1 VSDATP
7 KPKATTRRR
16 TTKKAAAAPVTG
28 GAALP
33 DKGAETNR
41 RVLQRQIM
49 PVDRDFDVF
58 ALYVDPEDATLDADK
73 YEIGGTRAAKDLNN
87 AAVRQST
94 TTGKSIHPEQIESR
108 TALRVRSG
116 ERLSFGT
123 YFNAFPASYWRRWTV
138 VSDVRL
144 TVEVSG
150 RGATLIVYRSLAN
163 GRSQR
168 VDSASTGSEAKGTFV
183 FDLPLQ
189 PFVDGGWYWYNVV
202 AGDDDAVV
210 ESAEWS
216 AEVPEDRLGH
226 GTADIAITTMNR
238 PDFCA
243 KLLAQLGDELLKPYL
258 DTVMVMEQGTDK
270 VTDSEY
276 FHEAQAALGDKLR
289 VIEQGNLGGSGGY
302 ARGQLESLRKGTAT
316 YALMMDDDVVCEPEG
331 VIRAITFGDLA
342 RRPTIV
348 GGHMFSLY
356 NKSELHSFGE
366 IVQPWRFWWMT
377 PLDGFS
383 RWDLSARNIRSSR
396 WLHKRVDVDFNG
408 WFMCLIPRAVIAQ
421 IGLSLPLFI
430 KWDDA
435 EYGLRAKAAGFPT
448 VTFPGAAVWHVPWT
462 DKNDAVD
469 WQAYFHVR
477 NRFVAALLHST
488 YPRGGRMIR
497 EDLNHTI
504 AHLVS
509 MQYSTV
515 EIRHMA
521 LEDVL
526 SGPEHLHAM
535 LPTRLAEV
543 NAHRKQF
550 TDAQLQAD
558 REAFPEVRRKKPP
571 RKGRDIVEV
580 PSRRSQLL
588 TAGLS
593 PIRHLRRT
601 RELSR
606 SFPEV
611 EIRAMDAKWYRL
623 ASYDSAVVSMNDGTS
638 AALYR
643 RDPQKFRELARRTAE
658 LHQRL
663 VREWPQLAEEYRAAL
678 SDVTSPEQWEE
689 TFRPWTEGAD
699 TTR

>member
-1 VSDATP
+1 
-7 KPKATTRRR
+7 
-16 TTKKAAAAPVTG
+16 
-28 GAALP
+28 
-33 DKGAETNR
+33 
-41 RVLQRQIM
+41 M
-49 PVDRDFDVF
+49 
-58 ALYVDPEDATLDADK
+58 
-73 YEIGGTRAAKDLNN
+73 
-87 AAVRQST
+87 
-94 TTGKSIHPEQIESR
+94 
-108 TALRVRSG
+108 
-116 ERLSFGT
+116 
-123 YFNAFPASYWRRWTV
+123 
-138 VSDVRL
+138 
-144 TVEVSG
+144 
-150 RGATLIVYRSLAN
+150 IVYRSLAN

-168 VDSASTGSEAKGTFV
+168 VDSASTGTEAKGSFV
-183 FDLPLQ
+183 FDLTLK

-216 AEVPEDRLGH
+216 AEVPEDRREH

-243 KLLAQLGDELLKPYL
+243 KLLSQMGDDELLRPYL
-258 DTVMVMEQGTDK
+258 DTVLVMEQGTQK
-270 VTDSEY
+270 VADSE
-276 FHEAQAALGDKLR
+276 FFPAAEAALGDKLR
-289 VIEQGNLGGSGGY
+289 IIEQGNLGGSGGY
-302 ARGQLESLRKGTAT
+302 ARGQLESVRKGTAT

-331 VIRAITFGDLA
+331 IIRAITFGDLT

-356 NKSELHSFGE
+356 NKSSLHSFGE

-383 RWDLSARNIRSSR
+383 QWDLSTRNIRSAR

-408 WFMCLIPRAVIAQ
+408 WFMCLIPRVVMEE

-462 DKNDAVD
+462 DKNDALD

-477 NRFVAALLHST
+477 NRFISALLHSP
-488 YPRGGRMIR
+488 YPRGGRVVR

-515 EIRHMA
+515 EIRHLA
-521 LEDVL
+521 LRDVL
-526 SGPEHLHAM
+526 AGPEGLHAL
-535 LPTRLAEV
+535 LPTRLGEV

-550 TDAQLQAD
+550 SDAQLHGD

-571 RKGRDIVEV
+571 RKGRDTVEV
-580 PSRRSQLL
+580 PGRVAQLL

-593 PIRHLRRT
+593 PIRHLRKT
-601 RELSR
+601 RELSQE
-606 SFPEV
+606 FPEV
-611 EIRAMDAKWYRL
+611 EIRAVDAKWYRL

-638 AALYR
+638 AALYQ
-643 RDPQKFRELARRTAE
+643 RDPVKFRELVKETAE

-663 VREWPQLAEEYRAAL
+663 AREWPQLAEQYRAAL
-678 SDVTSPEQWEE
+678 PQVTSLEAWDE
-689 TFRPWTEGAD
+689 TFRPWTSGGDEA
-699 TTR
+699 